1 MGLRTNGKYNSCNY
15 CAVCQTAISRLNHKY
30 NQDLWTHAPIS
41 LRSKAFGCEGKNELH
56 AELFFFRLMRISKCP
71 TASEC
76 NAASQYLTYAIYPGQ
91 AELKHAPVLR
101 QALHKEFLY
110 TTALLLHKP
119 G

>member
-1 MGLRTNGKYNSCNY
+1 
-15 CAVCQTAISRLNHKY
+15 
-30 NQDLWTHAPIS
+30 
-41 LRSKAFGCEGKNELH
+41 
-56 AELFFFRLMRISKCP
+56 MRISKCP